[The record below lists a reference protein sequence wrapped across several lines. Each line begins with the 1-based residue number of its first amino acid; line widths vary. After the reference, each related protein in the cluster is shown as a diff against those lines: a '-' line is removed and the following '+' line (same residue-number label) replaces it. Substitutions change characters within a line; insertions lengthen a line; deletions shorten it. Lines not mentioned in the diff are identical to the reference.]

1 MPPQAV
7 RFPIPDTRY
16 TLLTFLINI
25 FARPWPLC
33 VTVTMLVLFLGCLL
47 HLIDRQVESSSRTE
61 FLWQTK
67 LSNEEEG
74 NETMRGINKV
84 EVFR

>member
-1 MPPQAV
+1 
-7 RFPIPDTRY
+7 
-16 TLLTFLINI
+16 
-25 FARPWPLC
+25 
-33 VTVTMLVLFLGCLL
+33 MLVLFLACLL